1 MECPDF
7 LPLGYARKNKR
18 LYSGGVEDGP
28 PPEFNP
34 DCFHI
39 FKGAGDKLVD
49 AGSSGPDAYQ
59 SLLSSKNV
67 F

>member
-1 MECPDF
+1 MQCPDF
-7 LPLGYARKNKR
+7 LPLGHARKNKR

-39 FKGAGDKLVD
+39 FKGAVNKLVG

-59 SLLSSKNV
+59 SLVSSINV